1 MPKGSRGFTLIE
13 LLLYV
18 AIFAMV
24 SGMFTGILVIIL
36 RVQGQQSGLIEVSNQ
51 LNFAMNRVQSLIRE
65 SSPVVAPVVG
75 TPPSSLTLSIAGSST
90 VITLSGTEI
99 QVNGVPI
106 TTGKVKVDDLK
117 FTLNTLTNPSAADLS
132 LPNTYSVEIEMTIS
146 NNTTNPQNQVTR
158 TLKGSA
164 SPIAK

>member
-1 MPKGSRGFTLIE
+1 MKDRGFTLIE

-36 RVQGQQSGLIEVSNQ
+36 RVEGQQSGLVEVSEQ
-51 LNFAMNRVQSLIRE
+51 MNFAMNRIQSLVRE
-65 SSPVVAPVVG
+65 SNLSSEPIVG
-75 TPPSSLTLSIAGSST
+75 TPPSSLTLTTASGSQTISL
-90 VITLSGTEI
+90 VGNEI

-106 TTGKVKVDDLK
+106 TTGKVKVDNLK
-117 FTLNTLTNPSAADLS
+117 FTKYTITNPSASEIPS
-132 LPNTYSVEIEMTIS
+132 LLPVRTIEIEMTVS

-158 TLKGSA
+158 TLKSSA

>member
-1 MPKGSRGFTLIE
+1 
-13 LLLYV
+13 LLYV

-36 RVQGQQSGLIEVSNQ
+36 RVQGQQGGLVEVSNQ
-51 LNFAMNRVQSLIRE
+51 LNFAMGRIQSLIRE
-65 SSPVVAPVVG
+65 SNPAVAPVAG

-90 VITLSGTEI
+90 LINLSGTEI

-106 TTGKVKVDDLK
+106 NTDKVKVEDLK
-117 FTLNTLTNPSAADLS
+117 FIVNKLTNPSAADLS
-132 LPNTYSVEIEMTIS
+132 LPDTYSVDIEMTIS
-146 NNTTNPQNQVTR
+146 NVTTNPQNLVTR

>member
-1 MPKGSRGFTLIE
+1 MKSQKGFTLIE

-51 LNFAMNRVQSLIRE
+51 LNFAMTRIQSLIRE
-65 SSPVVAPVVG
+65 SNPAVAPIPG
-75 TPPSSLTLSIAGSST
+75 TPPSSLILSIAGSST
-90 VITLSGTEI
+90 TIKLSEMEI
-99 QVNGVPI
+99 QVNDVPI

-117 FTLNTLTNPSAADLS
+117 FIVSTLTNPSAADLS
-132 LPNTYSVEIEMTIS
+132 LLDAYSVEIEMTIS

-164 SPIAK
+164 SPISK